1 MAQAKLINAV
11 KEQYNNSKYADLTIK
26 CGHQKWWAHKLIVCP
41 LSPFFA
47 TACDGNFKEAE
58 EGVIPLDH
66 DDPSVVEAMLEYMYK
81 LNYRDDHGTDVDGA
95 VVPPIVFNVQVLIL
109 ADKYDIPDLAALAEA
124 KFNTQA
130 CDEWKGAAFAD
141 AAALVF
147 ATDTKLADA
156 MREVV
161 LQVAVLHAKEF
172 DTEGLGAKFLEAVV
186 SVPALGLA
194 LWRRQIYAK
203 DSTGSQTHT
212 CVKCPQGCS
221 STVCVDLRHAQFH
234 QLWCTTCRTYLAV
247 ERWKK
252 CEA

>member
-1 MAQAKLINAV
+1 MSAVAGDTRMAQAKLINSV
-11 KEQYNNSKYADLTIK
+11 KEQYNNPQYADLTIK
-26 CGHQKWWAHKLIVCP
+26 CGHRSWWAHKVIVCP
-41 LSPFFA
+41 QSPFFA
-47 TACDGNFKEAE
+47 KACDGNFREAK

-81 LNYRDDHGTDVDGA
+81 LDYHDDHGTDVDGA
-95 VVPPIVFNVQVLIL
+95 VVPPIVFNVHILIL
-109 ADKYDIPDLAALAEA
+109 ADKYDILDLAKLAEV
-124 KFNTQA
+124 KSSTQA
-130 CDEWKGAAFAD
+130 RDEWKGAAFAD

-161 LQVAVLHAKEF
+161 LQVAVLHAEDF
-172 DTEGLGAKFLEAVV
+172 DTEVLGAKFREAVA

-212 CVKCPQGCS
+212 
-221 STVCVDLRHAQFH
+221 
-234 QLWCTTCRTYLAV
+234 
-247 ERWKK
+247 
-252 CEA
+252 